1 MKIFQPLICLV
12 FTSSLIACGDDDG
25 GGSSSGSGGNTPRV
39 VDSGVDDSKPL
50 SMVTSEELTQIARS
64 QAAAVDVS
72 AYIDMSCK
80 LLGVFTVA
88 LSAGDMPPTE
98 EMIRECNDSYNQCK
112 SQAEQSQGQ
121 AMVDLSMLE
130 TVEVP
135 ADTSALAECNVTV
148 GEYEACLTES
158 LALAF
163 SLFDDLTCEN
173 PGLMVE
179 ATEVM
184 VPAACETFQT
194 NCATPAQS
202 F

>member
-1 MKIFQPLICLV
+1 MKTFQPLICLV

-25 GGSSSGSGGNTPRV
+25 GGSSSGSGGNTPGV

-50 SMVTSEELTQIARS
+50 SMVTSEELTQIAQS

-80 LLGVFTVA
+80 LVGVFTVA

-98 EMIRECNDSYNQCK
+98 DMIRACNDSYNQCK
-112 SQAEQSQGQ
+112 SQTEHMVD
-121 AMVDLSMLE
+121 MVDLSMLE

-135 ADTSALAECNVTV
+135 TDTSALAECNVTV

-163 SLFDDLTCEN
+163 SLFDNLTCEN
-173 PGLMVE
+173 PALMVE

-194 NCATPAQS
+194 NCAAATQA